1 MELRPMQQAGIVA
14 YPISLDV
21 IREKVSNGRKRKRP
35 NTLNLLSDYETQN
48 NVKTIVNEFHEKIVR
63 VEGDIPVQLP
73 VKKGDRFLFISYDQ
87 TAFTHGLHKYPAKFF
102 PELPRWL
109 IKRYSRENDL
119 ILDPFSGS
127 GTVNVEAILIKRNS
141 VGVDVDPFSR
151 FISEVKTTPLP
162 IDELEH
168 AQKKLLNLATKFDF
182 SKVKGKDIPE
192 FPYRDNW
199 FNQEIIFELAYIKK
213 IIKALKINEETKNYF
228 LINMSSIVRAVSN
241 ADDNCT
247 RTVIRKKLNK
257 QIFPGDALTKFVER
271 ILINTPKMIQ
281 FSELAPKRIKTKF
294 PDTSDARSIGFPDQT
309 FDFAVTSP
317 PYVNAVDYPRTH
329 QLESYWL
336 ELASGSLTPLKKRH
350 VGTESVILKDY
361 QYRHRIGEKQAD
373 KVIGKIYSVDKRRA
387 YIAYKYLLDM
397 RKNFEETYRVLKKGA
412 RYAVVVGNNKIRGNL
427 FESWKYLM
435 EIAEQVGFSVETYF
449 GSEIIKHFI
458 KVPRK
463 ERINTDW
470 ILILKR

>member
-1 MELRPMQQAGIVA
+1 MQQAAITA
-14 YPISLDV
+14 YPISLDI
-21 IREKVSNGRKRKRP
+21 IREKVSNGKKRKRP
-35 NTLNLLSDYETQN
+35 GSLAIIGKCRAQN
-48 NVKTIVNEFHEKIVR
+48 NVKKIVNEFHERIVR
-63 VEGDIPVQLP
+63 VDGDIPVRLP
-73 VKKGDRFLFISYDQ
+73 VAKGDRFLFISYDQ
-87 TAFTHGLHKYPAKFF
+87 SAYTHGFHKYPAKFF

-127 GTVNVEAILIKRNS
+127 GTVNVEALLIRRHS

-151 FISEVKTTPLP
+151 FISKVKTTPLS
-162 IDELEH
+162 IGELEH
-168 AQKKLLNLATKFDF
+168 GQKRLLDLVLKFDF
-182 SKVKGKDIPE
+182 SKVKERDIPV

-199 FNQEIIFELAYIKK
+199 FNQEIIFELAYINK
-213 IIKALKINEETKNYF
+213 IIRSLEISEKTKNYF
-228 LINMSSIVRAVSN
+228 LVNMSSIIRAVSN

-257 QIFPGDALTKFVER
+257 QIFPSDALTKFVKR
-271 ILINTPKMIQ
+271 ILINTPKMMQ
-281 FSELAPKRIKTKF
+281 FSELAHRGIRTKF
-294 PDTSDARSIGFPDQT
+294 PETSDARNIRFPDQT

-336 ELASGSLTPLKKRH
+336 GLASGSLTPLKKKH
-350 VGTESVILKDY
+350 VGTESVLSRDY
-361 QYRHRIGEKQAD
+361 QRLYRIGEKQAD
-373 KVIGKIYSVDKRRA
+373 RVIGKIYSVDIRRA

-397 RKNFEETYRVLKKGA
+397 KKNFEETFRVLKKGG
-412 RYAVVVGNNKIRGNL
+412 RYAVVVGNNRIRENL

-435 EIAEQVGFSVETYF
+435 KIAEQVGFTVETYF
-449 GSEIIKHFI
+449 GSEIIRHFI

-470 ILILKR
+470 IVILKK

>member
-1 MELRPMQQAGIVA
+1 MQQAAITA

-35 NTLNLLSDYETQN
+35 NSLNLLNDYETQN
-48 NVKTIVNEFHEKIVR
+48 NVKTIVNEFQEKIVR
-63 VEGDIPVQLP
+63 VDGDIPVQLP

-109 IKRYSRENDL
+109 IKRYSDEKDL

-127 GTVNVEAILIKRNS
+127 GTVNVEAILIKRHS
-141 VGVDVDPFSR
+141 VGIDVDPFSR

-162 IDELEH
+162 IDEIEH
-168 AQKKLLNLATKFDF
+168 AQKRLLNLVTKFDV
-182 SKVKGKDIPE
+182 SKVKETDIPE

-199 FNQEIIFELAYIKK
+199 FNREIIFELAYIKK
-213 IIKALKINEETKNYF
+213 IIKSLKISEETKNYF
-228 LINMSSIVRAVSN
+228 LVNMSSIVRAVSN

-294 PDTSDARSIGFPDQT
+294 PDTSDARDIGLPDQT

-336 ELASGSLTPLKKRH
+336 GLASGSLTPLKKKH
-350 VGTESVILKDY
+350 VGTESVLSKDY
-361 QYRHRIGEKQAD
+361 QYQHRIGEKQAD
-373 KVIGKIYSVDKRRA
+373 QVIGKIYSVDKRRA

-397 RKNFEETYRVLKKGA
+397 KKNFEETYRVLKKGA
-412 RYAVVVGNNKIRGNL
+412 RYAVVVGSNQIRGNL

-435 EIAEQVGFSVETYF
+435 EIAGQVGFSVETYF

>member
-1 MELRPMQQAGIVA
+1 MQQNEIMA
-14 YPISLDV
+14 YPISIDV
-21 IREKVSNGRKRKRP
+21 IKEKVSNGRKRKRT
-35 NTLNLLSDYETQN
+35 NSSNILNDHEILN
-48 NVKTIVNEFHEKIVR
+48 NVKTIVNEFHENITR
-63 VEGDIPVQLP
+63 VDGNIPVQLP

-109 IKRYSRENDL
+109 IKRYSNEKDL

-127 GTVNVEAILIKRNS
+127 GTVNIEALLTNRHS
-141 VGVDVDPFSR
+141 VGIDVDPFSR
-151 FISEVKTTPLP
+151 FVSEIKTTRLS
-162 IDELEH
+162 IDELKNT
-168 AQKKLLNLATKFDF
+168 QNRILNLITKFNF
-182 SKVKGKDIPE
+182 SKVKEKDIPE

-199 FNQEIIFELAYIKK
+199 FNREIIFELAYIKK
-213 IIKALKINEETKNYF
+213 IIKALNISEETKNYF
-228 LINMSSIVRAVSN
+228 LINMSSIIRAVSN

-247 RTVIRKKLNK
+247 RTVIRKNLNK

-281 FSELAPKRIKTKF
+281 FSELAPKSIRTKF
-294 PDTSDARSIGFPDQT
+294 PDTSDARYINFPSQT
-309 FDFAVTSP
+309 FDFAITSP

-336 ELASGSLTPLKKRH
+336 NLACGSLTPLKRKH
-350 VGTESVILKDY
+350 VGTESVLSKDY

-373 KVIGKIYSVDKRRA
+373 RVIGKIYSVDKRRA
-387 YIAYKYLLDM
+387 YIAYKYLFDM
-397 RKNFEETYRVLKKGA
+397 KKNFEETYRVLKKGA
-412 RYAVVVGNNKIRGNL
+412 RYAVVIGNNRIRGNL
-427 FESWKYLM
+427 FENWKYLM

-458 KVPRK
+458 KVPRR

-470 ILILKR
+470 ILILKK